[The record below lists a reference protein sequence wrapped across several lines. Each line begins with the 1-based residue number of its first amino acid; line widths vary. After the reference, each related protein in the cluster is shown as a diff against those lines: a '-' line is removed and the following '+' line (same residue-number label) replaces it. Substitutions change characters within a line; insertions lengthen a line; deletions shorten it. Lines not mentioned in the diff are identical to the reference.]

1 MTLPAGPQGTR
12 DARRTV
18 PALLLFL
25 LQLTLPASALS
36 GEWRV
41 TPIRIDLGKDAKS
54 GAVVVFNESDERLQL
69 QMKAFEWTQDKDGKD
84 QYEETDNILFFPRIM
99 IFDRQGEKILRAGI
113 KGPPSA
119 KEKTYRLFL
128 EEMPEPKK
136 PEGAQVAIAIRFG
149 VPIFVHPLKGEI
161 RGEVG
166 PVTMSSGTLR
176 IPVRNAGNAHFMIQ
190 SILIKGKGGNQ
201 EEIFSRELS
210 GWYLLAGAS
219 RLYTTA
225 VPPETCG
232 NLSNINVEVRT
243 DNLPFHGQLVADPS
257 MCAAK

>member
-1 MTLPAGPQGTR
+1 MMFPEGPQGAR

-18 PALLLFL
+18 PVLLLFL
-25 LQLTLPASALS
+25 LQWSLPASAVP

-54 GAVVVFNESDERLQL
+54 GAVTVINETDERLQL
-69 QMKAFEWTQDKDGKD
+69 QMKAFEWTQDGDGKD
-84 QYEETDNILFFPRIM
+84 RYEETDDILFFPRIM
-99 IFDRQGEKILRAGI
+99 IFEKKGEKILRAGL

-128 EEMPEPKK
+128 EEIPEPKK

-149 VPIFVHPLKGEI
+149 VPIFVRPLKEEI

-176 IPVRNAGNAHFMIQ
+176 IPVRNAGNAHFMIR
-190 SILIKGKGGNQ
+190 SILIKGKGGNR

-219 RLYTTA
+219 RLYTTE
-225 VPPETCG
+225 VPQETCG
-232 NLSNINVEVRT
+232 SLSSVDVEVRT
-243 DNLPFHGQLVADPS
+243 EKLPFHGQLVADPS
-257 MCAAK
+257 MCATK